1 MRRVS
6 RGVVV
11 VCLVLALSAPA
22 VSAGPRDDGWQPKNP
37 VIKLIKKFLLRT
49 FGDGLIIPTP

>member
-11 VCLVLALSAPA
+11 VSLVLALGAP
-22 VSAGPRDDGWQPKNP
+22 VYAGPRDGDGWQPKNP
-37 VIKLIKKFLLRT
+37 ILKVFKKLVQT
-49 FGDGLIIPTP
+49 FGDGLIIPRP